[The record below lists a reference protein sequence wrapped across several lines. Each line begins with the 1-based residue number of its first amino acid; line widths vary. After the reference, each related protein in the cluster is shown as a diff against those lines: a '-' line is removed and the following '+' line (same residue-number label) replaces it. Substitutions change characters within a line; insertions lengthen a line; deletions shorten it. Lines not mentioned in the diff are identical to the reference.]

1 MVIPLAG
8 SVLGKTPFR
17 GTLPHGERDLTL
29 VVRLRGYSDRTIV
42 VRPDQPIS
50 KTIKLVAIPKV
61 QPPRNRDYSVNPFS
75 Q

>member
-1 MVIPLAG
+1 M
-8 SVLGKTPFR
+8 
-17 GTLPHGERDLTL
+17 TL

-50 KTIKLVAIPKV
+50 KSIKLVAIPKV